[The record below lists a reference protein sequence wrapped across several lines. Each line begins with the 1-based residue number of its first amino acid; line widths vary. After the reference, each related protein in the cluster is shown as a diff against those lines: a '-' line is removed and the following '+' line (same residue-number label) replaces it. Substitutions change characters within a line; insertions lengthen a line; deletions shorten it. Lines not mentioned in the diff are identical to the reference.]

1 MRPATV
7 TVDGSALEA
16 AWWGPD
22 AGRTLVLLHEGLGCV
37 ELWRDFPR
45 RLADATGL
53 RVFAYSRAGYG
64 RSDTTPLPRP
74 LDYMTREALEMLPR
88 VLDAAGI
95 ADCVLLGHS
104 DGASIVAIN
113 AGGMQDFRV
122 HGIVLIAPH
131 FFAEPMQL
139 AEIAR
144 AKLAYDTGEL
154 RERMRRYHRDVD
166 AAFRGW
172 NDAWL
177 DPRFPTAFDLVDHIA
192 YVRRPIL
199 AIQGAA
205 DPYGTP
211 AQVEIVAKEAYCPVA
226 IHLLPGI
233 GHAPHLEAP
242 DTILPLIA
250 AFVRRIAN
258 IDRLGRAAESPP
270 SSAETA

>member
-1 MRPATV
+1 MSAT
-7 TVDGSALEA
+7 TLNIDSCTLEA
-16 AWWGPD
+16 AWWGPEK
-22 AGRTLVLLHEGLGCV
+22 GLTLVLLHEGLGCV
-37 ELWRDFPR
+37 ALWRDTPR

-64 RSDTTPLPRP
+64 QSDTTPLPRP
-74 LDYMTREALEMLPR
+74 LDYMTREALDVLPR

-95 ADCVLLGHS
+95 DDCVLVGHS
-104 DGASIVAIN
+104 DGASIAAIN

-131 FFAEPMQL
+131 FFTEPAGL

-144 AKLAYDTGEL
+144 AKVAYETNEL
-154 RERMRRYHRDVD
+154 RNRMSRYHRDVD

-172 NDAWL
+172 NGAWL
-177 DPRFPTAFDLVDHIA
+177 DPRFPTTFDLVEHIA
-192 YVRRPIL
+192 YIRVPIL

-211 AQVEIVAKEAYCPVA
+211 AQVDIIAREAYCPVETRV
-226 IHLLPGI
+226 LPGV

-242 DTILPLIA
+242 DTVLPLIA
-250 AFVRRIAN
+250 AFVQRVAA
-258 IDRLGRAAESPP
+258 IDRLGRPAGRP
-270 SSAETA
+270 T